1 MGGPLSAPAAGS
13 VLVANPGSLPW
24 LSQAAMALHR
34 AGLLRAYVT
43 PVATTGRHLRA
54 AGRLPGG
61 LARPVQAELRKRAV
75 PVGLPAARVE
85 RAATTLELVSVAARR
100 AGMPAAALER
110 VRGRAFDLQTSRR
123 LRPGDTAAVVGYGA
137 ALRTL
142 RAAARHGVPTLL
154 EYPIAHHRVAQAL
167 LAEEAK
173 LRPDYAPTLQFHDL
187 PAIARRRLD
196 AEIEAADRVLVL
208 GRAHRRAFL
217 DAGVEESKLVLNPL
231 GVDLERFG
239 PAPREPD
246 GLFRVLFL
254 AQLTQRK
261 GLSYLLEGFEE
272 AAIPDSRLV
281 LIGPAHHDLRPWEGR
296 AGVERRPP
304 VPRWELPALYP
315 RFDALV
321 LPSLVEG
328 LPRVVLEAMACGVP
342 VIVTEAAGGGDQ
354 VRDGVEGYVVPIRD
368 PGAIADRLRRLHSSP
383 EERRRLGQA
392 GRLRAHE
399 FSWEAYERRIVDIVK
414 SGRVAGVA
422 CSG

>member
-1 MGGPLSAPAAGS
+1 MGGPVSAPPHGS

-24 LSQAAMALHR
+24 LSHAATALHR

-43 PVATTGRHLRA
+43 PVATTERELRA
-54 AGRLPGG
+54 AARLPGF
-61 LARPVQAELRKRAV
+61 LAGPLQAELRKRAAPAGV
-75 PVGLPAARVE
+75 PDARLG

-100 AGMPAAALER
+100 AGAPADALER
-110 VRGRAFDLQTSRR
+110 ARGRAFDLATSRR
-123 LRPGDTAAVVGYGA
+123 LEPGDAAALVGYGA
-137 ALRTL
+137 ALHTL
-142 RAAARHGVPTLL
+142 RAARRRGIPTLL

-167 LAEEAK
+167 LAEEAR
-173 LRPDYAPTLQFHDL
+173 LRPDYAPTLQFYDL

-196 AEIEAADRVLVL
+196 AEIAAAYRVLVL
-208 GRAHRRAFL
+208 GQSHTRAFL

-254 AQLTQRK
+254 GQLTQRK
-261 GLSYLLEGFEE
+261 GLSYLLEGFEA
-272 AAIPDSRLV
+272 AAIPDSRLALV
-281 LIGPAHHDLRPWEGR
+281 GPAHHGLRPWEGR

-315 RFDALV
+315 SFDVLV

-354 VRDGVEGYVVPIRD
+354 VSDGVEGYVVPIRD
-368 PGAIADRLRRLHSSP
+368 PGAIADRLRRLHADP
-383 EERRRLGQA
+383 EERRRMGEA
-392 GRLRAHE
+392 GRLRSQE
-399 FSWEAYERRIVDIVK
+399 YSWEAYERRIVHIVG
-414 SGRVAGVA
+414 SARSLG
-422 CSG
+422 